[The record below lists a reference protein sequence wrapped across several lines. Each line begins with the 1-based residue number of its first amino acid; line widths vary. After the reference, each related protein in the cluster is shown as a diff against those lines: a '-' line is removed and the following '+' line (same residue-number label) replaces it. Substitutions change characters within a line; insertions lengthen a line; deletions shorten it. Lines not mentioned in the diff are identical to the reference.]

1 MGTKKLF
8 SIAAISLILL
18 FSTLSI
24 AYAHEEE
31 LEEDI
36 FTIEEYLTSTSVA
49 YILIAA
55 FIVTALILFS
65 VLYKK
70 KTEKMK
76 WLLFITISLSILVAT
91 LYSAI
96 ATIYLN
102 QISETEGPVHWHA
115 DFEVWDCG
123 KKIDLKDPEG
133 LSNRI
138 GTPTLHE
145 HGDDRFHIEGIVIK
159 SHDVALSNLFR
170 SIGGSLS
177 ENYLAIPTNDGIA
190 EMRTGNLCDEKEG
203 RLQVFAYKVTNPGQ
217 TEKWE
222 FTQEK
227 LVDFTDYVLSPYPNV
242 PPGDC
247 IIIEF
252 GQDKNYTDKICE
264 TYKAAVQKGDMEEA
278 D

>member
-8 SIAAISLILL
+8 SIIAISLILL
-18 FSTLSI
+18 FSILSI
-24 AYAHEEE
+24 AYAHGEE

-65 VLYKK
+65 IFYKK

-102 QISETEGPVHWHA
+102 QISETKGPVHWHA
-115 DFEVWDCG
+115 DFEVWNCG
-123 KKIDLKDPEG
+123 KKIDLKEPEG

-145 HGDDRFHIEGIVIK
+145 HGDDRFHIEGIVIE
-159 SHDVALSNLFR
+159 SHDVALSNLFK
-170 SIGGSLS
+170 SMGGSLS

-190 EMRTGNLCDEKEG
+190 EMRTGNFCDGKEG
-203 RLQVFAYKVTNPGQ
+203 RLQVFAYKVTNPEQ

-227 LVDFTDYVLSPYPNV
+227 LLDFTDYVLSPYPNV

-264 TYKAAVQKGDMEEA
+264 TYKVALQKGDLKKA